1 MRIAVCLC
9 AALAAAFLGAGP
21 SSAHE
26 APAGGVDPGRAID
39 AGLGPLQHPV
49 STNNRQAQAFFDQGL
64 KLVYAFNHAG
74 AVASF
79 RRAAELDPDLAMA
92 HWGVAL
98 ALGPNY
104 NFPMSPEAHKAA
116 YEALGRAI
124 ALKGGASAA
133 EQAYIDALA
142 RRYASD
148 PKADG
153 APLNAAYAKAMADVA
168 RRYPNDVDAQVLY
181 AESLMNLRPWALF
194 SADGRPAP
202 GTDRII
208 AVLEGAL
215 RQRPDHIGA
224 NHYYIHAVE
233 MSPEPERALESARR
247 LETLAPSAGHLV
259 HMPAHTYIRTGRYLD
274 AARVNEKAVAADER
288 LRAAGVQSLYTVGYY
303 GHNLHFLAVCYALAG
318 NAAKSIAT
326 ANKLAAFVRPQLKDV
341 PFLDLFYATPAQVL
355 VLFERWDAILAMPE
369 PPFEAPMSATFWR
382 FARALAL
389 GSKGQMKEARA
400 ERELLVK
407 AIATLPP
414 TLEFGTNSA
423 PAVMAVALPY
433 LDGRLALLAGDMPA
447 ATRQLRAATEAED
460 RLNYDEPPG
469 WYLGS
474 YLMLGH
480 ALLRA
485 GDAAGAETA
494 FRTELKRNVASGRAL
509 FALQMALKAQGNDRL
524 ALRAQ
529 RQFNQA
535 WIGADTPLAATR

>member
-1 MRIAVCLC
+1 MRIAGCLS
-9 AALAAAFLGAGP
+9 AALAAALFAAGP
-21 SSAHE
+21 SAHE
-26 APAGGVDPGRAID
+26 PPAGGIDPGRAID

-49 STNNRQAQAFFDQGL
+49 STRNAQAQAFFDQGL
-64 KLVYAFNHAG
+64 KLVFAFNHEG

-79 RRAAELDPDLAMA
+79 RRAAELDPELAMA
-92 HWGVAL
+92 HWGMAL

-104 NFPMSPEAHKAA
+104 NLPMSPEAHQAA
-116 YEALGRAI
+116 YGALGRAI
-124 ALKGGASAA
+124 ALKGRASAA

-142 RRYASD
+142 RRYSSTPEAD
-148 PKADG
+148 PG
-153 APLNAAYAKAMADVA
+153 PLNAAYAAAMAELA
-168 RRYPNDVDAQVLY
+168 RRFPNDVDAQVLY
-181 AESLMNLRPWALF
+181 AESLMNLRPWKLHLP
-194 SADGRPAP
+194 DGRPAE

-208 AVLEGAL
+208 AVLEDAL
-215 RQRPDHIGA
+215 RKRPAHIGA

-233 MSPEPERALESARR
+233 MSAEPERALESARR

-318 NAAKSIAT
+318 NFARSIAA
-326 ANKLAAFVRPQLKDV
+326 ANKLAEVVRPRLKDV

-355 VLFERWDAILAMPE
+355 VLFERWEAILAMPE
-369 PPFEAPMSATFWR
+369 PPFEAPMSGALWR
-382 FARALAL
+382 FARALAF
-389 GSKGQMKEARA
+389 GSRGQVKEAHA
-400 ERELLVK
+400 ERELLLK

-414 TLEFGTNSA
+414 TLEFGTNAA

-433 LDGRLALLAGDMPA
+433 LDGRLALLAGDLPA
-447 ATRQLRAATEAED
+447 ATRDLRAAAAAED

-485 GDAAGAETA
+485 GDAAGAEQA
-494 FRTELKRNVASGRAL
+494 LRAELKRNVASGRAL

-535 WIGADTPLAATR
+535 WIGADTRLAATR

>member
-9 AALAAAFLGAGP
+9 LAFAALLGAGP

-26 APAGGVDPGRAID
+26 PPAGGVDPGRAID

-49 STNNRQAQAFFDQGL
+49 STKNGQAQAFFDQGL
-64 KLVYAFNHAG
+64 KLVYAFNHEG

-124 ALKGGASAA
+124 ALKSKASAA

-148 PKADG
+148 PKADS
-153 APLNAAYAKAMADVA
+153 APLNAAYAEAMADVA

-194 SADGRPAP
+194 SADGKPAP

-215 RQRPDHIGA
+215 RHRPDHIGA

-233 MSPEPERALESARR
+233 MSAEPERALESARR

-288 LRAAGVQSLYTVGYY
+288 LRAAGVQSLYT
-303 GHNLHFLAVCYALAG
+303 AVCYALAG
-318 NAAKSIAT
+318 NAARSIAA

-369 PPFEAPMSATFWR
+369 PPFEAPMSATLWR
-382 FARALAL
+382 FARALAF

-400 ERELLVK
+400 ERELLAR
-407 AIATLPP
+407 AIATLPA

-447 ATRQLRAATEAED
+447 ATRQLRAAAEAED

-494 FRTELKRNVASGRAL
+494 LRAELKRNVASGRAL

-535 WIGADTPLAATR
+535 WIGADTRLAATR